1 MMGNMVKRYGVVM
14 GSLLIDAIFV
24 TLSYFGSYLLRF
36 EGAIPYYMVPGV
48 WYALPI
54 FVSVKLFFFY
64 YFGLYRALW
73 RYTGIVD
80 VMNIVKGATAASI
93 TIMLIILFFFRFWLF
108 SRAVYLIDWGLT
120 ILLISGVRAA
130 FRMYMNS
137 RFYAPAVTDDITP
150 APKKR
155 LLIIGAGASGE
166 KVVREL
172 KDNRSVRLEPVGFLD
187 DAPEKRGR
195 TIHGI
200 KVLGRIDE
208 MGKFLDLCDEILIA
222 IPSAKGGDMRRIVE
236 ICERTG
242 KMFRTLPSIGE
253 LIDGHLSVNAI
264 REVSLADLLGRDEI
278 SLDQEQIAL
287 FLRDKRVLVTGAG
300 GSIGSELVRQYL
312 PF

>member
-1 MMGNMVKRYGVVM
+1 
-14 GSLLIDAIFV
+14 
-24 TLSYFGSYLLRF
+24 
-36 EGAIPYYMVPGV
+36 
-48 WYALPI
+48 
-54 FVSVKLFFFY
+54 
-64 YFGLYRALW
+64 
-73 RYTGIVD
+73 
-80 VMNIVKGATAASI
+80 
-93 TIMLIILFFFRFWLF
+93 
-108 SRAVYLIDWGLT
+108 
-120 ILLISGVRAA
+120 
-130 FRMYMNS
+130 MNS

-155 LLIIGAGASGE
+155 LLIIGQEPRRKGRPE
-166 KVVREL
+166 LRE
-172 KDNRSVRLEPVGFLD
+172 NRSVRLEPVGFLD

-264 REVSLADLLGRDEI
+264 RRYPWPTSWDGTRSPSTKSGSPNSFRVSAC
-278 SLDQEQIAL
+278 S
-287 FLRDKRVLVTGAG
+287 
-300 GSIGSELVRQYL
+300 
-312 PF
+312 

>member
-1 MMGNMVKRYGVVM
+1 MGWLM

-36 EGAIPYYMVPGV
+36 EGAIPYYMISGV

-155 LLIIGAGASGE
+155 LLIIGAGAAAE

-172 KDNRSVRLEPVGFLD
+172 RENKKCPPGT
-187 DAPEKRGR
+187 RG
-195 TIHGI
+195 
-200 KVLGRIDE
+200 
-208 MGKFLDLCDEILIA
+208 
-222 IPSAKGGDMRRIVE
+222 
-236 ICERTG
+236 
-242 KMFRTLPSIGE
+242 LP
-253 LIDGHLSVNAI
+253 
-264 REVSLADLLGRDEI
+264 R
-278 SLDQEQIAL
+278 
-287 FLRDKRVLVTGAG
+287 
-300 GSIGSELVRQYL
+300 
-312 PF
+312 